1 MEHYIDCFFAA
12 PLSQIWSELLRSG
25 RYFHRLATTR
35 FLRCHILPRL
45 LVSMCLIQLISS
57 KCIMRYHSLLNKHSR
72 YMNNECLLKKVM
84 HKKMRKCLNGNFE
97 RSIQSP

>member
-1 MEHYIDCFFAA
+1 M
-12 PLSQIWSELLRSG
+12 
-25 RYFHRLATTR
+25 TTI

-45 LVSMCLIQLISS
+45 LPSMCLISHNLLQLIPS
-57 KCIMRYHSLLNKHSR
+57 KCMMRCHSLLNKCSR

-84 HKKMRKCLNGNFE
+84 HKKMRTCLNGNFK